1 MCRARARQ
9 LHNQLE
15 IGVCHHTKNLSISTC
30 HDPNISSSSST
41 TPTTTIYQWWWL
53 CSRLSSQPTPPA
65 ALPVAPAGKINCHF
79 YLFVVFFCLIV
90 FYLKEIW
97 QQEKTIEI
105 CWSPSA
111 HVAGQMLEWIAL
123 WIENLHRCCGCRGGR
138 GAGCCPWLNQLLG
151 IISSCIHTIYIL
163 VTYFGGLPERSIK
176 SVCANWKIKW
186 IPQPV
191 IVVQWAQQWSPGS
204 CSRRPDCLNINFFSI
219 SMQNKIDFNPI
230 FLQKTSI

>member
-123 WIENLHRCCGCRGGR
+123 WIENLHRCCGCGGCR

-151 IISSCIHTIYIL
+151 IISSCNTYNIHTSNIFWRAAWKINQICVCKL
-163 VTYFGGLPERSIK
+163 KNKVNTSACDCCSVSSAVKSRLLQQTSRLPEH
-176 SVCANWKIKW
+176 
-186 IPQPV
+186 Q
-191 IVVQWAQQWSPGS
+191 
-204 CSRRPDCLNINFFSI
+204 FF
-219 SMQNKIDFNPI
+219 FY
-230 FLQKTSI
+230 